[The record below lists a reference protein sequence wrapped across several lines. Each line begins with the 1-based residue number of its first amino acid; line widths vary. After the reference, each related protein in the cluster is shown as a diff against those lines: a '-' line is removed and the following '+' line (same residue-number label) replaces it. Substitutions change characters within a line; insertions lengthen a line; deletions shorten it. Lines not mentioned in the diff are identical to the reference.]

1 MRGAVI
7 FIMFFL
13 LTAQISVAGNI
24 ISTQDTLRTTT
35 IYDPTDYSAV
45 MRQLERASRPTFGQ
59 RLATFL
65 TQPLIKSEKVQVAGR
80 VGIAYTQETNLML
93 AASATASYKANAKQS
108 IESSA
113 ALTAMASINGF
124 FNIQASGIN
133 YLGRGDDKLLYN
145 VGGGS
150 MPTKFWGLGYNAAD
164 SNQQTSYTRKRVGT
178 SIKYMHRFTTS
189 IWAGA
194 GVNLGYDKASMLD
207 SLSVAYL
214 AAGNQKTR
222 SAFTSGISLN
232 GTYDTRDN
240 EYNPTRG
247 FYIALTGEMRP
258 KSLGN
263 YGKTLW
269 NFNFQA
275 DYFQS
280 LWRGGVMAFDLYGD
294 LWSKHTPWLYWPSV
308 GGASRMRGY
317 YLGRYMDCKMLT
329 AQAELRQTV
338 YGPFGVCVWG
348 GAGNIF
354 DSFRNFDISKT
365 LPNGG
370 LGVRLALAGRTVLR
384 VDYGFGRHSRGLII
398 NVNEAF

>member
-1 MRGAVI
+1 MRGAVLLL
-7 FIMFFL
+7 MVFL
-13 LTAQISVAGNI
+13 LTVQTSVAGNI
-24 ISTQDTLRTTT
+24 ISTQDTLRTT
-35 IYDPTDYSAV
+35 IYDPTDYNAV

-59 RLATFL
+59 RIASAL
-65 TQPLIKSEKVQVAGR
+65 TTPLVQSENLQLTGHAG
-80 VGIAYTQETNLML
+80 VAYTQETNLML
-93 AASATASYKANAKQS
+93 AVSASATYRSNDKQS
-108 IESSA
+108 VNSSA

-124 FNIQASGIN
+124 FNIQASGTN
-133 YLGRGDDKLLYN
+133 YIGQGNDKLTYN
-145 VGGGS
+145 AGGGS
-150 MPTKFWGLGYNAAD
+150 MPTRFWSLGYDAAD
-164 SNQQTSYTRKRVGT
+164 DNLQTNYTRKQVGT
-178 SIKYMHRFTTS
+178 SIKYMHRFTKS

-194 GVNLGYDKASMLD
+194 GINLGYNKAAILD
-207 SLSVAYL
+207 FLGVAYL
-214 AAGNQKTR
+214 TTGNQQTR

-263 YGKTLW
+263 YDKTLW

-280 LWRGGVMAFDLYGD
+280 LWRGGVMALDLYGD
-294 LWSKHTPWLYWPSV
+294 LWSKDTPWLYWPSV
-308 GGASRMRGY
+308 GGTSRMRGY

-329 AQAELRQTV
+329 AQVELRQTI
-338 YGPFGVCVWG
+338 YGPIGVCVWG
-348 GAGNIF
+348 GAGNVF
-354 DSFRNFDISKT
+354 DSFKNFDTSKI

-370 LGVRLALAGRTVLR
+370 LGVRLAVDGRTVLR
-384 VDYGFGRHSRGLII
+384 IDYGFGRHSRGLII